1 MPNLDDHMDELFKKA
16 ADHYPLQTQPLDA
29 DAFIKKM
36 RQQETESSSSSL
48 SRSKKAWPILL
59 LLLLLGG
66 SLLTYFVSVIPSGKE
81 PAAKTAIDQKLANKL
96 PEASGKLQTAKGQI
110 HSEQKHQ
117 PVDNDVQKKEDGSVQ
132 NGAVVESI
140 LSFNNE
146 PVITKGISRNNQS
159 LTAFPFRSL
168 PVSNAGT
175 TQEIVQEQTINS
187 GFETQK
193 TNYAQSNLL
202 TESTGLFKTPQ
213 KQNRYLLITPN
224 RKSSINLLKPSGE
237 QPILQTSSLLPS
249 INQSIVSNQPHKVAN
264 NQDAL
269 PKPASKIPSFKP
281 GFYAGLLGG
290 VEVSQVKNQGLS
302 SAGLNGGILLG
313 LQVKKRWA
321 LETGVQ
327 FGKKVFYS
335 DGEYFKA
342 RTGDMPSDMKVM
354 SIKSNCD
361 LIEIPVAVKFDITKG
376 KNLFYGKLGVSS
388 YILTKEKND
397 YNAMIA
403 GQEQNIQ
410 KTYKNGT
417 SFSAAQ
423 LSLSAGYTQSIS
435 PKINL
440 RLEPYIQ
447 VPLKGIGIGAMP
459 VTSSGIHLI
468 LIRK

>member
-1 MPNLDDHMDELFKKA
+1 MPNLDDNMDELFKKA
-16 ADHYPLQTQPLDA
+16 ADLYPLQTQPVDA
-29 DAFIKKM
+29 DAFIQKM
-36 RQQETESSSSSL
+36 LQQGTETSSSVPG
-48 SRSKKAWPILL
+48 RSKKAWPILL
-59 LLLLLGG
+59 LLLLLSG
-66 SLLTYFVSVIPSGKE
+66 SLLTYFVSVIPSGK
-81 PAAKTAIDQKLANKL
+81 PAAKTALDQKLANNF

-110 HSEQKHQ
+110 HAEQKHQ
-117 PVDNDVQKKEDGSVQ
+117 IVENDVQKKAAGSVQ
-132 NGAVVESI
+132 NRAVVESI

-146 PVITKGISRNNQS
+146 PVITKGISRNNLS

-168 PVSNAGT
+168 PVSNDGT
-175 TQEIVQEQTINS
+175 IQEILQEQTINS
-187 GFETQK
+187 GYEAQK
-193 TNYAQSNLL
+193 ANYAQRNIL
-202 TESTGLFKTPQ
+202 TESTGLFNTPQ
-213 KQNRYLLITPN
+213 KQNTYVLITSK
-224 RKSSINLLKPSGE
+224 RKSSINLLKPSRE

-281 GFYAGLLGG
+281 GFYAGFLGG

-302 SAGLNGGILLG
+302 NAGLNGGILLG

-342 RTGDMPSDMKVM
+342 KKSDMPSDMKVM
-354 SIKSNCD
+354 SLKSNCN

-417 SFSAAQ
+417 IFSAAQ
-423 LSLSAGYTQSIS
+423 LSLSAGYTQSIA

-440 RLEPYIQ
+440 RIEPYIQ